1 MKKTIIAAAVAAAVA
16 APTAFADVTISG
28 MVNPEFVDRDG
39 ANNGYQPVATSTGGT
54 GVNTD
59 IVIKASEDLGNGM
72 KATATYHQFVDSGV
86 TGSAG
91 TSNANMTV
99 AISGDFG
106 TITAGRMESV
116 TESVFDAVANIDAS
130 HDLDV
135 EDNNN
140 QISRQNAV
148 IAYASPSFNG
158 FSFTAASIA
167 LDGGD
172 TDTGADLAEGT
183 EITAKYTWNG
193 LTVMAGEQDH
203 DKAAKVQS
211 IGAIYKMGDL
221 ELRVMDRESEN
232 NGASKVDSLF
242 MGAKYTMG
250 ANTFAYGRMDIG
262 KGQANSAATTA
273 DRDILSV
280 SHALSKNTS
289 VYVTRLNSDAAN
301 EDKTAFGIVQKF

>member
-1 MKKTIIAAAVAAAVA
+1 
-16 APTAFADVTISG
+16 
-28 MVNPEFVDRDG
+28 MVNPEFVDRDTK
-39 ANNGYQPVATSTGGT
+39 GYQPDTSTVGAT

-72 KATATYHQFVDSGV
+72 KATATYHQFVDSGA
-86 TGSAG
+86 TDTASTA
-91 TSNANMTV
+91 NANMAV
-99 AISGDFG
+99 SISGDFG
-106 TITAGRMESV
+106 TITAGRIESV

-140 QISRQNAV
+140 QIKRQNSV

-172 TDTGADLAEGT
+172 TGSDADLAEGT

-203 DKAAKVQS
+203 DKAAKVTS
-211 IGAIYKMGDL
+211 LGAIYKMGDL
-221 ELRVMDRESEN
+221 ELRIMDRDSET
-232 NGASKVDSLF
+232 NGASKVESLF

-250 ANTFAYGRMDIG
+250 ANTFAYGRMDID
-262 KGQANSAATTA
+262 KGQNNSAATTA

-289 VYVTRLNSDAAN
+289 VYVARLNSDAAN